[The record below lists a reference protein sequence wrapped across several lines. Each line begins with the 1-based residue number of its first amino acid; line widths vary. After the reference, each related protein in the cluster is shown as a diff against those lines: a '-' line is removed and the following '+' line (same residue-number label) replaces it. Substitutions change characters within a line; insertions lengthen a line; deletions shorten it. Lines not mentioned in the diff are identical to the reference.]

1 MKKLLILTPL
11 FIIGAYSSAQNLYVQ
26 PIDGEQVPFAISER
40 PTITFDNR
48 IMTVDGRAFNL
59 VDVQTL
65 SFVAVEPVEP
75 PPSNIVGEHAGSPLQ
90 VFPNPVTDKL
100 HVVIP
105 SEARDLFANNTVEIF
120 DMSGRLVYH
129 RGVSTT
135 LNDPA
140 STITIDMSPFPAGN
154 YILRVGNQ
162 SFQIIKR

>member
-26 PIDGEQVPFAISER
+26 PIGGEQVPFAISER

-48 IMTVDGRAFNL
+48 IMTVDGRPFNL
-59 VDVQTL
+59 ADVQNL
-65 SFVAVEPVEP
+65 SFVFVEDVPVVP
-75 PPSNIVGEHAGSPLQ
+75 PPTNIAGEHVGSPLQ

-100 HVVIP
+100 HITNEWQ
-105 SEARDLFANNTVEIF
+105 SGDIIELF
-120 DMSGRLVYH
+120 DMHGRRVFSQPVETGHAPSLQ
-129 RGVSTT
+129 G
-135 LNDPA
+135 D
-140 STITIDMSPFPAGN
+140 TIIIDMSAFPAGN